1 MWIYIFLFDFRETI
15 NISDIHSF
23 SMKPRDEHKLNA
35 ALEKRWMN
43 EAKEDANYLHSAA
56 QREASMGHIVRARFD
71 AEEARNA
78 GSWIGKREKIL
89 VREERLAGG
98 R

>member
-1 MWIYIFLFDFRETI
+1 
-15 NISDIHSF
+15 
-23 SMKPRDEHKLNA
+23 MKPRDEHKLNA

-43 EAKEDANYLHSAA
+43 EAKEDENNLHAAA

-89 VREERLAGG
+89 VREERLAGE